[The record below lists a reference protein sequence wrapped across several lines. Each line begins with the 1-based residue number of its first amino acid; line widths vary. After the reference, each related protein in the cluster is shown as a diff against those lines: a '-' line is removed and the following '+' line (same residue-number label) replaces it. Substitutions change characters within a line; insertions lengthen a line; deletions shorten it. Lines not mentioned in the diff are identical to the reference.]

1 MERSRIRDLLTL
13 TNDEI
18 IGLVDLLVSASRLHN
33 DDAEYGECGDS
44 HYRKIEAKIMP
55 GSRNIIIR
63 VTYAECIDDP
73 PHVVAFILDDADW
86 DVIIVPVIHHKFSA
100 EFVNSVGVNYDFT
113 VFENGVKE
121 QYMYFAENLQ
131 LWNLSNIAMAENP
144 DLKDDWNTIDVKLVI

>member
-18 IGLVDLLVSASRLHN
+18 IGLVDLLIAASRLHN

-55 GSRNIIIR
+55 GSRNILIR
-63 VTYAECIDDP
+63 VTYAEFIDSKPD
-73 PHVVAFILDDADW
+73 VVAFILDDADW
-86 DVIIVPVIHHKFSA
+86 DVIIVPVNHDKFPKLAKS
-100 EFVNSVGVNYDFT
+100 EGVTLDFT

-131 LWNLSNIAMAENP
+131 LWNLANISMAENP